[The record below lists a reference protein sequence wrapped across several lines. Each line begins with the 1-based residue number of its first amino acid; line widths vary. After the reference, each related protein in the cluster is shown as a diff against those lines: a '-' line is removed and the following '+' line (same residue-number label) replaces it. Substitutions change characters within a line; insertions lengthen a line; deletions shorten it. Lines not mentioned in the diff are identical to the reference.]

1 MTLSP
6 SASVILSGLTHPVLV
21 LDEISK
27 IIFSNPSGEEFF
39 QTGLGHLLQSSLA
52 DYISPPHEIFEM
64 LQRSRLSRSSLSSQD
79 IELSSPYLGERLV
92 DVQISPLADYPD
104 LVILALQERAL
115 ARRLRGAENFQGAA
129 RSVASISALLSHEI
143 KNPLAGIR
151 GAAELLG
158 GDGAADKDALLDL
171 IVTEADRIAALLTRV
186 EDMATG
192 HDIDAKPVNIHE
204 VINHCLALAKSSFGR
219 NHTIETVFD
228 PSLPAALGDKDLLI
242 QLFLNLIKNACE
254 ASPTNFPI
262 MIKTLYNLDTHYAKG
277 QIDAPLV
284 VEIID
289 RGKGIAPHLADDI
302 FAPFVTD
309 KSGGRGLGLA
319 LVASVVSAHKGTVD
333 VSSQL
338 NGGTAFRV
346 SLRLASDGASEGE

>member
-1 MTLSP
+1 MTLQP
-6 SASVILSGLTHPVLV
+6 SASAILSGLTHPVLV
-21 LDEISK
+21 LDENSK

-39 QTGLGHLLQSSLA
+39 QTGLGHLLQSPLA
-52 DYISPPHEIFEM
+52 DYIPPPHEIFEM
-64 LQRSRLSRSSLSSQD
+64 LRRTRSSHSSLSSQD

-92 DVQISPLADYPD
+92 DIQISPLADYPN
-104 LVILALQERAL
+104 LLILALQERAL

-129 RSVASISALLSHEI
+129 RSMASISALLSHEI

-186 EDMATG
+186 EQMATG
-192 HDIDAKPVNIHE
+192 HDIVCSAVNIHE
-204 VINHCLALAKSSFGR
+204 VINHCLALAASSFGR
-219 NHTIETVFD
+219 NHTIKTVFD

-254 ASPTNFPI
+254 ASPAASPI
-262 MIKTLYNLDTHYAKG
+262 IIKTFYNLETHYTRGNLDTR
-277 QIDAPLV
+277 LV
-284 VEIID
+284 VEVID
-289 RGKGIAPHLADDI
+289 KGKGIAPHLADDI

-319 LVASVVSAHKGTVD
+319 LAASVVSAHKGTID
-333 VSSQL
+333 ASSPL
-338 NGGTAFRV
+338 AGGTVFRV
-346 SLRLASDGASEGE
+346 GLRLANEGD